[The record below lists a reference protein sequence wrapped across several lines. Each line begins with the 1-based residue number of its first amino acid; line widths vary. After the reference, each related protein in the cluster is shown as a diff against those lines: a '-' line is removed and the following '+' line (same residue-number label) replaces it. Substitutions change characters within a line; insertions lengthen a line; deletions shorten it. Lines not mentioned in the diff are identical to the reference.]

1 MKHLGFQTM
10 VKATEIFS
18 AVSKNTVTP
27 LLDKARGEL
36 PPPPAKKAAPA
47 PVREV
52 EPAASRDREPS
63 ESSQLLQIE
72 QIDLSPVMLSRRWLS
87 RQLTIDKVS
96 EMLLSMLLLRHI
108 SKRERSFIK

>member
-63 ESSQLLQIE
+63 ESRPATADRSEPSDALKEMAKQTA
-72 QIDLSPVMLSRRWLS
+72 DN
-87 RQLTIDKVS
+87 RQSVRNAALNAITETYFQEGEK
-96 EMLLSMLLLRHI
+96 
-108 SKRERSFIK
+108 FY